1 MSEEIYINNGTSF
14 QQPYIARN
22 TVNSQTPVIG
32 QQPSQQPTVG
42 RTPFTYQERAP
53 STYRNP
59 VNYRI
64 PYIANKTGT
73 TPVIANSQSPYIA
86 NAQQPARAAVGYRV
100 PFTYQNRQPATYRHT
115 GRTPFTY
122 QSRQPSTYQAQ
133 GRSPYPYIAN
143 ARASATYPANAQQP
157 YPYIANAQ
165 QPYPYI
171 ASAQQPAI
179 AIGRTP
185 FTYQHQQPVIGRVPY
200 IYAQETDYVDDVF
213 VDSGSNMDYP
223 QPTVTSHF
231 TPVISWTGPAKQGMQ
246 ITSLNGSGGGNAD
259 GTGVYNSSEDYD
271 ATILKLGS
279 STVYNYDGN
288 GGSPNI
294 SGSWPTDN
302 VFWKVQHPSGS
313 SGLNYTSKFALS
325 SQSGEN
331 PTFASLGYATAG
343 ATWSGTAQTF
353 GHNSATGRLG
363 IDIYHTSDY
372 TSNFVSI
379 FTFTATQELSGYT
392 TYTWVCTVELQAESE
407 EDDCPECCIVDNEMI
422 TTPEG
427 DKHINELSKGDFVI
441 GYNWKT
447 DRIEKTPITHI
458 RRVFRGGIIKV
469 NDLKMTDDHPIYLAD
484 GRLASY
490 NPAGTEANYRKVCA
504 QLKEGDEILDI
515 NGNKVTVN
523 SIQRISGKEK
533 VYTIM
538 TGLENFYASGILVDS
553 AVAVARQGT
562 IIHES
567 GMELGNV
574 NNIRYFI

>member
-32 QQPSQQPTVG
+32 QTPSQQPTVG
-42 RTPFTYQERAP
+42 RSPFTYQERAP
-53 STYRNP
+53 ATYRNP

-64 PYIANKTGT
+64 PYIANATGT

-122 QSRQPSTYQAQ
+122 QARQPSTYQAQ
-133 GRSPYPYIAN
+133 GRSPYPYIAS

-157 YPYIANAQ
+157 YPYIA
-165 QPYPYI
+165 
-171 ASAQQPAI
+171 SAQQPAR

-213 VDSGSNMDYP
+213 VDSGTNMGYP
-223 QPTVTSHF
+223 QPTVSSHF
-231 TPVISWTGPAKQGMQ
+231 VPVISWTGPAKNGMQ
-246 ITSLNGSGGGNAD
+246 ITALSSGGDHIGSY
-259 GTGVYNSSEDYD
+259 GVVEDYD
-271 ATILKLGS
+271 AVILKLGS
-279 STVYNYDGN
+279 STVYSFDGN
-288 GGSPNI
+288 GGSPTYT
-294 SGSWPTDN
+294 GSWPTDN
-302 VFWKVQHPSGS
+302 VFWKVEHPSGA
-313 SGLNYTSKFALS
+313 SGLNYNTRYAIS
-325 SQSGEN
+325 SASGT
-331 PTFASLGYATAG
+331 PSTASVGTANAG
-343 ATWSGTAQTF
+343 ALWGTSDTTF
-353 GHNSATGRLG
+353 GHNSATGRRG
-363 IDIYHTSDY
+363 IDLYWGDGESSSSVT
-372 TSNFVSI
+372 
-379 FTFTATQELSGYT
+379 FTFTATQSLSGYT

-490 NPAGTEANYRKVCA
+490 NPAGTEANYKKVCV
-504 QLKEGDEILDI
+504 QLKEGDKILDI

-523 SIQRISGKEK
+523 SIQEISGKEN
-533 VYTIM
+533 VYTIR

-553 AVAVARQGT
+553 AVKVAESFTR
-562 IIHES
+562 IHES
-567 GMELGNV
+567 GFELGNV
-574 NNIRYFI
+574 NNIRYFL

>member
-32 QQPSQQPTVG
+32 QTPSQQPTVG
-42 RTPFTYQERAP
+42 RSPFTYQERAP
-53 STYRNP
+53 ATYRNP

-64 PYIANKTGT
+64 PYIANATGT

-122 QSRQPSTYQAQ
+122 QARQPSTYQAQ
-133 GRSPYPYIAN
+133 GRSPYPYIAS

-171 ASAQQPAI
+171 ASAQQPAR

-213 VDSGSNMDYP
+213 VDSGTNMGYP
-223 QPTVTSHF
+223 QPTVSSHF
-231 TPVISWTGPAKQGMQ
+231 VPVISWTGPAKNGMQ
-246 ITSLNGSGGGNAD
+246 ITALSSGGDHIGSY
-259 GTGVYNSSEDYD
+259 GVVEDYD
-271 ATILKLGS
+271 AVILKLGS
-279 STVYNYDGN
+279 STVYSFDGN
-288 GGSPNI
+288 GGSPTYT
-294 SGSWPTDN
+294 GSWPTDN
-302 VFWKVQHPSGS
+302 VFWKVEHPSGA
-313 SGLNYTSKFALS
+313 SGLNYNTRYAIS
-325 SQSGEN
+325 SASGT
-331 PTFASLGYATAG
+331 PSTASVGTANAG
-343 ATWSGTAQTF
+343 ALWGTSDTTF
-353 GHNSATGRLG
+353 GHNSATGRRG
-363 IDIYHTSDY
+363 IDLYWGDGESSSSVT
-372 TSNFVSI
+372 
-379 FTFTATQELSGYT
+379 FTFTATQSLSGYT

-422 TTPEG
+422 TTTEG

-490 NPAGTEANYRKVCA
+490 NPAGTEANYKKVCV
-504 QLKEGDEILDI
+504 QLKEGEFID
-515 NGNKVTVN
+515 
-523 SIQRISGKEK
+523 
-533 VYTIM
+533 
-538 TGLENFYASGILVDS
+538 FYSQI
-553 AVAVARQGT
+553 
-562 IIHES
+562 
-567 GMELGNV
+567 
-574 NNIRYFI
+574 

>member
-32 QQPSQQPTVG
+32 QTPSQQPTVG
-42 RTPFTYQERAP
+42 RSPFTYQERAP

-64 PYIANKTGT
+64 PYIANATGT
-73 TPVIANSQSPYIA
+73 TPVIATSQTPYIA
-86 NAQQPARAAVGYRV
+86 QARQPARAAVGYRV

-122 QSRQPSTYQAQ
+122 QARQPSTYQAQ
-133 GRSPYPYIAN
+133 GRTPYPYIAN
-143 ARASATYPANAQQP
+143 ARASATYPASAQQA
-157 YPYIANAQ
+157 YPYIASAQ

-171 ASAQQPAI
+171 ASAQQPAR

-200 IYAQETDYVDDVF
+200 IYAQETDYVDAVF
-213 VDSGSNMDYP
+213 VDSGTNMGYP
-223 QPTVTSHF
+223 QPSVSSHF
-231 TPVISWTGPAKQGMQ
+231 VPVISWTGPAKNTMQ
-246 ITSLNGSGGGNAD
+246 ITALSSGGDHIGSY
-259 GTGVYNSSEDYD
+259 GVEEDYD
-271 ATILKLGS
+271 AVILYNNSATIYS
-279 STVYNYDGN
+279 FDGN
-288 GGSPNI
+288 GGSPI
-294 SGSWPTDN
+294 YSGSWPSSN
-302 VFWKVQHPSGS
+302 VFWKVEHPSGASGNDYKTRYAIS
-313 SGLNYTSKFALS
+313 SASGTLS
-325 SQSGEN
+325 
-331 PTFASLGYATAG
+331 TATVGYANAG
-343 ATWSGTAQTF
+343 ATWTTSDTSF
-353 GHNSATGRLG
+353 GHNSATGRRG
-363 IDIYHTSDY
+363 IDLYWTDSESSSAV
-372 TSNFVSI
+372 T
-379 FTFTATQELSGYT
+379 FTFTATQSLSGYT
-392 TYTWVCTVELQAESE
+392 TYTWVCAVELQAESE

-447 DRIEKTPITHI
+447 DKIEKTPITHI

-490 NPAGTEANYRKVCA
+490 NPAGTEANYKKVCV
-504 QLKEGDEILDI
+504 QLKEGDKILDI

-523 SIQRISGKEK
+523 SIQEISGKEN
-533 VYTIM
+533 VYTIR
-538 TGLENFYASGILVDS
+538 TGLENFYAGGILVDS
-553 AVAVARQGT
+553 AVKVAESFTR
-562 IIHES
+562 IHES

-574 NNIRYFI
+574 NNIRYFL

>member
-32 QQPSQQPTVG
+32 QTPSQQPTVG
-42 RTPFTYQERAP
+42 RSPFTYQERAP
-53 STYRNP
+53 ATYRNP

-64 PYIANKTGT
+64 PYIANATGT

-122 QSRQPSTYQAQ
+122 QARQPSTYQAQ
-133 GRSPYPYIAN
+133 GRSPYPYIAS

-157 YPYIANAQ
+157 YPYIA
-165 QPYPYI
+165 
-171 ASAQQPAI
+171 SAQQPAR

-213 VDSGSNMDYP
+213 VDSGTNMGYP
-223 QPTVTSHF
+223 QPTVSSHF
-231 TPVISWTGPAKQGMQ
+231 VPVISWTGPAKNGMQ
-246 ITSLNGSGGGNAD
+246 ITALSSGGDHIGSY
-259 GTGVYNSSEDYD
+259 GVVEDYD
-271 ATILKLGS
+271 AVILKLGS
-279 STVYNYDGN
+279 STVYSFDGN
-288 GGSPNI
+288 GGSPTYT
-294 SGSWPTDN
+294 GSWPTDN
-302 VFWKVQHPSGS
+302 VFWKVEHPSGA
-313 SGLNYTSKFALS
+313 SGLNYNTRYAIS
-325 SQSGEN
+325 SASGT
-331 PTFASLGYATAG
+331 PSTASVGTANAG
-343 ATWSGTAQTF
+343 ALWGTSDTTF
-353 GHNSATGRLG
+353 GHNSATGRRG
-363 IDIYHTSDY
+363 IDLYWGDGESSSSVT
-372 TSNFVSI
+372 
-379 FTFTATQELSGYT
+379 FTFTATQSLSGYT

-490 NPAGTEANYRKVCA
+490 NPAGTEANYKKVCV
-504 QLKEGDEILDI
+504 QLKEGDKILDI

-523 SIQRISGKEK
+523 SIQEISGKEN
-533 VYTIM
+533 VYTIR
-538 TGLENFYASGILVDS
+538 TGLENFYAGGILVDS
-553 AVAVARQGT
+553 AVKVAESFTR
-562 IIHES
+562 IHES

-574 NNIRYFI
+574 NNIRYFL

>member
-32 QQPSQQPTVG
+32 QTPSQQPTVG
-42 RTPFTYQERAP
+42 RSPFTYQERAP
-53 STYRNP
+53 ATYRNP

-64 PYIANKTGT
+64 PYIANATGT

-122 QSRQPSTYQAQ
+122 QARQPSTYQAQ
-133 GRSPYPYIAN
+133 GRSPYPYIAS

-171 ASAQQPAI
+171 ASAQQPAR

-213 VDSGSNMDYP
+213 VDSGTNMGYP
-223 QPTVTSHF
+223 QPTVSSHF
-231 TPVISWTGPAKQGMQ
+231 VPVISWTGPAKNGMQ
-246 ITSLNGSGGGNAD
+246 ITALSSGGDHIGSY
-259 GTGVYNSSEDYD
+259 GVVEDYD
-271 ATILKLGS
+271 AVILKLGS
-279 STVYNYDGN
+279 STVYSFDGN
-288 GGSPNI
+288 GGSPTYT
-294 SGSWPTDN
+294 GSWPTDN
-302 VFWKVQHPSGS
+302 VFWKVEHPSGA
-313 SGLNYTSKFALS
+313 SGLNYNTRYAIS
-325 SQSGEN
+325 SASGT
-331 PTFASLGYATAG
+331 PSTASVGTANAG
-343 ATWSGTAQTF
+343 ALWGTSDTTF
-353 GHNSATGRLG
+353 GHNSATGRRG
-363 IDIYHTSDY
+363 IDLYWGDGESSSSVT
-372 TSNFVSI
+372 
-379 FTFTATQELSGYT
+379 FTFTATQSLSGYT

-490 NPAGTEANYRKVCA
+490 NPAGTEANYKKVCV
-504 QLKEGDEILDI
+504 QLKEGDKILDI

-523 SIQRISGKEK
+523 SIQEISGKEN
-533 VYTIM
+533 VYTIR
-538 TGLENFYASGILVDS
+538 TGLENFYAGGILVDS
-553 AVAVARQGT
+553 AVKVAESFTR
-562 IIHES
+562 IHES

-574 NNIRYFI
+574 NNIRYFL

>member
-32 QQPSQQPTVG
+32 QTPSQQPTVG
-42 RTPFTYQERAP
+42 RSPFTYQERAP

-64 PYIANKTGT
+64 PYIANATGT
-73 TPVIANSQSPYIA
+73 TPVIATSQTPYIA
-86 NAQQPARAAVGYRV
+86 QARQPARAAVGYRV

-122 QSRQPSTYQAQ
+122 QARQPSTYQAQ
-133 GRSPYPYIAN
+133 GRTPYPYIAN
-143 ARASATYPANAQQP
+143 ARASATYPASAQQA
-157 YPYIANAQ
+157 YPYIASAQ

-171 ASAQQPAI
+171 ASAQQPAR

-200 IYAQETDYVDDVF
+200 IYAQETDYVDAVF
-213 VDSGSNMDYP
+213 VDSGTNMGYP
-223 QPTVTSHF
+223 QPSVSSHF
-231 TPVISWTGPAKQGMQ
+231 VPVISWTGPAKNTMQ
-246 ITSLNGSGGGNAD
+246 ITALSSGGDHIGSY
-259 GTGVYNSSEDYD
+259 GVEEDYD
-271 ATILKLGS
+271 AVILYNNSATIYS
-279 STVYNYDGN
+279 FDGN
-288 GGSPNI
+288 GGSPI
-294 SGSWPTDN
+294 YSGSWPSSN
-302 VFWKVQHPSGS
+302 VFWKVEHPSGASGNDYKTRYAIS
-313 SGLNYTSKFALS
+313 SASGTLS
-325 SQSGEN
+325 
-331 PTFASLGYATAG
+331 TATVGYANAG
-343 ATWSGTAQTF
+343 ATWTTSDTSF
-353 GHNSATGRLG
+353 GHNSATGRRG
-363 IDIYHTSDY
+363 IDLYWTDSESSSAV
-372 TSNFVSI
+372 T
-379 FTFTATQELSGYT
+379 FTFTATQSLSGYT
-392 TYTWVCTVELQAESE
+392 TYTWVCAVELQAESE

-447 DRIEKTPITHI
+447 DKIEKTPITHI

-490 NPAGTEANYRKVCA
+490 NPAGTEANYKKVCV
-504 QLKEGDEILDI
+504 QLKEGDKILDI

-523 SIQRISGKEK
+523 SIQEISGKEN
-533 VYTIM
+533 VYTIR
-538 TGLENFYASGILVDS
+538 TGLENFYAGGILVDS
-553 AVAVARQGT
+553 AVKVAESFTR
-562 IIHES
+562 IHES